1 MVKREGTPMET
12 LASGERA
19 RRLDLRGE
27 MCPYTFVKS
36 KLALEEMAIGEVL
49 EVLVDFPPS
58 AKNVPK
64 SMEMEG
70 QEVLAVEELSPGTW
84 RIRVRKTKG

>member
-1 MVKREGTPMET
+1 MVTLEGTKMDA
-12 LASGERA
+12 LARRAGERI
-19 RRLDLRGE
+19 LDLRGE
-27 MCPYTFVKS
+27 VCPYTFVKS

-58 AKNVPK
+58 VKNVPK

-70 QEVLAVEELSPGTW
+70 QEVLEVEELSPRTW
-84 RIRVRKTKG
+84 RIRIRKIKG